1 MTCSLQGQGLSQQD
15 TSQLSPENNR
25 TSSIDADLA
34 DQIHLVGWVHWVN
47 VSSPETK
54 RSHHHIITSSHHQ
67 PVRSIPSIHHHPAA
81 KDTSHQPDIMDES
94 PPQSSSSSAMGSG
107 TTSTSSIHRRD
118 KPRRPSPPSIE
129 RRSPALS
136 DNTAIRDS
144 SLAPPLAEFRINTSS
159 PCIVST
165 LQPQQPAPTAIDPL
179 MSDDSGSERGVKR
192 RRRSSAFERCD
203 EMRRMSMKR
212 CNGGGSFSAG
222 TGGSA
227 ATVDR
232 AVEDQHRPH
241 ERDGTQHP
249 MPTTNVTGSLVSST
263 SSSSTTSA
271 SASTSSLVLDLHATT
286 LSSSPQPLPRPRT
299 RPQPVF
305 TCPFTSYTKDRQ
317 DQTQP
322 HPLHCSEDHPHEIC
336 GRNRRNSSI
345 SSEYTRRDSGWST
358 AESRRGTLT
367 SGFSSPSTSTW
378 AVDTTLQHDKQELK
392 PFPMDRLPRDILNL
406 ILDHVLKSPEFG
418 HNGRWKDKQGQDE
431 DKVQMVK
438 ALKVSRPVPSSRR
451 RRFGRKG
458 SDPG

>member
-1 MTCSLQGQGLSQQD
+1 
-15 TSQLSPENNR
+15 
-25 TSSIDADLA
+25 
-34 DQIHLVGWVHWVN
+34 
-47 VSSPETK
+47 
-54 RSHHHIITSSHHQ
+54 
-67 PVRSIPSIHHHPAA
+67 
-81 KDTSHQPDIMDES
+81 MDES
-94 PPQSSSSSAMGSG
+94 LPLFPSSSAMGSG

-118 KPRRPSPPSIE
+118 RHEQPSSSPSIGE
-129 RRSPALS
+129 GPPLLS
-136 DNTAIRDS
+136 DNITTRRP
-144 SLAPPLAEFRINTSS
+144 SLAPPLGEFRIDPSS

-165 LQPQQPAPTAIDPL
+165 SQPQQPAPTAIDPL

-212 CNGGGSFSAG
+212 CNGSGSFSAG

-227 ATVDR
+227 ATVGR
-232 AVEDQHRPH
+232 EVEGQHRPH
-241 ERDGTQHP
+241 EQDGTHHP
-249 MPTTNVTGSLVSST
+249 TPTTNVTGSLVSST
-263 SSSSTTSA
+263 SSSSSTTSA

-317 DQTQP
+317 DRTQP

-336 GRNRRNSSI
+336 GRDRRNSSI
-345 SSEYTRRDSGWST
+345 SSQYTRRDSGWST
-358 AESRRGTLT
+358 TESRRGTLT
-367 SGFSSPSTSTW
+367 SGFSSPSTSTS
-378 AVDTTLQHDKQELK
+378 AVDMTSQHNKQECK
-392 PFPMDRLPRDILNL
+392 PFPMDRLPQDILNL

-418 HNGRWKDKQGQDE
+418 HNGRWKDKQGLDE